1 MIKLGGLASE
11 RLPAATRFL
20 VWTGRNT
27 LPLFCMHLVVLNA
40 VPWSVLFTWCDAHSI
55 AVWPIML
62 AAHVVGSSVL
72 TGVLYVL
79 PRPVQRWFFVGAKGT
94 RNAIL

>member
-1 MIKLGGLASE
+1 MLLG
-11 RLPAATRFL
+11 
-20 VWTGRNT
+20 
-27 LPLFCMHLVVLNA
+27 VLNA
-40 VPWSVLFTWCDAHSI
+40 APWSVLTWCDAHSI

-79 PRPVQRWFFVGAKGT
+79 PRGGEEVVLCEGEGQIMMNHAT
-94 RNAIL
+94 SA